1 MDRSIQL
8 CEIEPELEP
17 LFRDVESG
25 ESYVVISNGVALAR
39 IVPWTP
45 PTNAVRNLLDFVEA
59 LPTRHHRA
67 DDRASLYD

>member
-25 ESYVVISNGVALAR
+25 ESYVVISMEWR
-39 IVPWTP
+39 
-45 PTNAVRNLLDFVEA
+45 
-59 LPTRHHRA
+59 
-67 DDRASLYD
+67 